1 MNNSFSLILQNRI
14 LWVAAAAWASA
25 QILKMIINAV
35 MTRKL
40 DFKRLM
46 GDGGMPSAHSAT
58 VTSVAVAAGIICG
71 FDSPV
76 FAIAAILAFIVMRDA
91 MGVRLETGKQAKV
104 INDLVEAL
112 PDEEEQN
119 VAPQESL
126 KELVGHTPAQVFAGA
141 CLGLIIALVILV

>member
-58 VTSVAVAAGIICG
+58 DTSVAVAAGIICG

-76 FAIAAILAFIVMRDA
+76 FAIAAILAFIVMHDA